1 MAIAEALAREVSV
14 VPPSRLMGLLE
25 QVGVSVPI
33 NIPLSS
39 HSYYVTRDA
48 TKLVSHSLIV
58 TQRFQTDLRHFS
70 SEDIFIQSGFYSQ

>member
-48 TKLVSHSLIV
+48 TKSVSHSLIV